1 MNKQSIILVE
11 QDFEVVGNKFYTGEA
26 LKIKRVYPDKI
37 TNMNRFVLEKEVD
50 LTEDDLFSLEY
61 QNFIKLI

>member
-11 QDFEVVGNKFYTGEA
+11 QDFEVAGNKFYTGEA

-37 TNMNRFVLEKEVD
+37 TNMNHFVLEKEVD

-61 QNFIKLI
+61 